1 MLVIDEE
8 SLSCKFCFELLQDP
22 RVLPCGHSMCT
33 RCIMAN
39 INFKKLKLK
48 EPFLQAPVLGN
59 QTKINKLYGTTSDQS
74 NKKEG
79 ICFNCPSCNKE
90 CKVNHSEDV
99 PSVFPINYD
108 LKSTVE
114 NYMMER
120 EKGETCANC
129 ETNIVQVE
137 CEDCNSRFC
146 EECFTSIHAPKFF
159 ASHKKAPLGT
169 ILTVGKC
176 KRHNNH
182 TCVPI
187 DEHMEEAKAGMSNKI
202 EQVDQDIEFLYV
214 ALEKIGS
221 LQTKLVSNQETYEM
235 RVNTMIDN
243 YLAQV
248 EDKRKEIL
256 DKSQSEHQE
265 RMAIVQDQYSTMS
278 GLIENMQGIKNAFEK
293 VIHFRNIT
301 SLITAE
307 HQIES
312 TLQDLNCKQL
322 DTSPIFFTQKHN
334 PSNLDFKET
343 TISKAVSQLVFDY
356 PLDIKFNICKECISA
371 KPTPEEEPKEEASL
385 APSLSSSVPKQ
396 PESIVQFEKSFS
408 NIVAESLKDE
418 VPLLMKEDDDEY
430 NVPTTKK
437 KKIRVKRR

>member
-8 SLSCKFCFELLQDP
+8 SLSCKFCFEILQDP

-48 EPFLQAPVLGN
+48 EPFLQALVLGN

-90 CKVNHSEDV
+90 CKINHSEDV

-137 CEDCNSRFC
+137 CEDCNSKFC

-176 KRHNNH
+176 KRHKKDLDLICKNCQVTVCHLCSLSTNHSNH
-182 TCVPI
+182 TCLPI
-187 DEHMEEAKAGMSNKI
+187 DDHMEEAKAGMVNKI
-202 EQVDQDIEFLYV
+202 EQTDQDIEFLYL

-278 GLIENMQGIKNAFEK
+278 GLIENMKGIKNTVEK

-301 SLITAE
+301 SFITAE

-322 DTSPIFFTQKHN
+322 DTSPIFSTQNHE
-334 PSNLDFKET
+334 PSNLDFTES
-343 TISKAVSQLVFDY
+343 TISNAVSQLVFDY
-356 PLDIKFNICKECISA
+356 PLDIKYNIRKDIQ
-371 KPTPEEEPKEEASL
+371 PTPEEPKGASL
-385 APSLSSSVPKQ
+385 A
-396 PESIVQFEKSFS
+396 
-408 NIVAESLKDE
+408 
-418 VPLLMKEDDDEY
+418 
-430 NVPTTKK
+430 KK
-437 KKIRVKRR
+437 KKKRNKKH